1 MNDQH
6 GHGPKR
12 LGFHERRREAR
23 YDAMNLPEL
32 SARLEP
38 GPAVRLLD
46 ISRRGALVESKM
58 LLRPGQPVS
67 LCFVTPD
74 CEVRLT
80 GRAVRTTVSA
90 LSETEL
96 GYRTGLSFGEDNTLY
111 IRLLELKS
119 ADTDA
124 KQADPPVDAD
134 QARTPATSV
143 AQNANGLRDLLEIND
158 W

>member
-1 MNDQH
+1 MNEQH

-12 LGFHERRREAR
+12 LGFHERRREVR
-23 YDAMNLPEL
+23 YDAMKLPQL

-58 LLRPGQPVS
+58 LLRPGQRVS

-74 CEVRLT
+74 GEVTLT

-90 LSETEL
+90 LTETEL

-111 IRLLELKS
+111 IRLLEGTP
-119 ADTDA
+119 ADTHAEQDA
-124 KQADPPVDAD
+124 PPVDAD
-134 QARTPATSV
+134 QARAAVTSV
-143 AQNANGLRDLLEIND
+143 EQNANELRDPLEVND

>member
-1 MNDQH
+1 M
-6 GHGPKR
+6 K
-12 LGFHERRREAR
+12 
-23 YDAMNLPEL
+23 LPQL
-32 SARLEP
+32 SAHLER

-74 CEVRLT
+74 NEVRLT
-80 GRAVRTTVSA
+80 GCVVRTTVSA
-90 LSETEL
+90 LTETEL

-111 IRLLELKS
+111 ISLVEQKP

-124 KQADPPVDAD
+124 EQAGPPVDAD
-134 QARTPATSV
+134 RARTPVTAV
-143 AQNANGLRDLLEIND
+143 EQNVNELRDPLRVND